1 MSLKKPRIHR
11 CGFTNIDF
19 RTKNDFENLKLYE
32 PWKIPKDFGSM
43 GKSFYYPS
51 YSEAKKIFSVS
62 KSLNKLK
69 NIIQGSPDPKAYP
82 GALYY
87 KKNNIKPNIV
97 QEFRKERVAEL
108 DESGIG
114 KEKYIGDSMMIS
126 DINKYRLERKNK
138 KRDINENKGLKQ
150 DNISRMEQTKTQKT
164 QKNKE
169 GPHETQLVKIDAKET
184 LDNKIDL
191 KKIQEIRF
199 ALRRR
204 YSSRTD
210 IRKIF
215 KEWDLNAVGEITL
228 YSAHEMINRLC
239 IPINYN
245 ETRALIASSNT
256 RGTESLNLEEFIHL
270 IFSDNEALKVDLNKI
285 EFKDEKLF
293 SEGIESENIKNN
305 LQKSIIEMNKN
316 NEILT
321 IKQFLHTRT
330 SIINTAAI
338 NNNIN
343 TDQCTKEQFKLLMQ
357 TLKFP
362 EKYYR
367 DILMDTLFNTYLNKD
382 GETMNMTKL
391 CEDCLNLKDE
401 NNFSQFKDRVFEA
414 FENKLDNQIKEVDE
428 TVVDLKNE
436 KDSRLNLVQDLG
448 KQIEERKEIEK
459 KLKEIDE
466 KNEKEVLNPQPST
479 AFINKVYKDHRLMY
493 EKLNQ
498 AEEAF
503 VPKQNISLLE
513 QYKTR
518 FNGNPPHK
526 DTFYMI
532 NQDHKGSSYIDEKER
547 FNIISNNLTDFIRKD
562 KEKKRLKE
570 LAKLNTIRKYEKMRE
585 DACKTMEKIFE
596 QKDIACQ
603 NKRTVR
609 QYEYELLNRIRNE
622 FVE

>member
-1 MSLKKPRIHR
+1 MSLKKPRIHQ

-19 RTKNDFENLKLYE
+19 RTKGDFESLKLYE
-32 PWKIPKDFGSM
+32 PWKVLKDFGTM

-51 YSEAKKIFSVS
+51 YSDAKKIFSVS

-82 GALYY
+82 GCLYY
-87 KKNNIKPNIV
+87 KKNNIKPNII
-97 QEFRKERVAEL
+97 QEFRTERVAEL

-126 DINKYRLERKNK
+126 DIKKYRLERKNK
-138 KRDINENKGLKQ
+138 KSNINEKKERKQ
-150 DNISRMEQTKTQKT
+150 EYISRMEKAKTL
-164 QKNKE
+164 KNKE
-169 GPHETQLVKIDAKET
+169 AIQETQLVKIEAKET

-191 KKIQEIRF
+191 KKIQEIRL

-204 YSSRTD
+204 YANRTD
-210 IRKIF
+210 FRKIF

-228 YSAHEMINRLC
+228 YSAHDMINRLS

-270 IFSDNEALKVDLNKI
+270 IFSDNEALKVDLNKL
-285 EFKDEKLF
+285 EFKDEKLY
-293 SEGIESENIKNN
+293 SEGIEAENMKNI
-305 LQKSIIEMNKN
+305 LQKSIVEMNKN

-321 IKQFLHTRT
+321 IKQQLHTRT
-330 SIINTAAI
+330 SIINLAAI

-343 TDQCTKEQFKLLMQ
+343 TDKCTKDQFKFLMQ

-391 CEDCLNLKDE
+391 CEDCLNIKEE
-401 NNFSQFKDRVFEA
+401 NNFTEFKDRFFDH
-414 FENKLDNQIKEVDE
+414 FENKIENQLKEVDE
-428 TVVDLKNE
+428 TVTNLKNE
-436 KDSRLNLVQDLG
+436 KDARLNLVDDLG

-479 AFINKVYKDHRLMY
+479 AFIKKVYKDHRLMY
-493 EKLNQ
+493 ERLNK

-503 VPKQNISLLE
+503 MPKQNIALLD

-532 NQDHKGSSYIDEKER
+532 NQDPRGSSHITEKER
-547 FNIISNNLTDFIRKD
+547 FNISSITLADFIRND
-562 KEKKRLKE
+562 KEKRRLKE
-570 LAKLNTIRKYEKMRE
+570 LAKLNTIKKYEEMRKE
-585 DACKTMEKIFE
+585 ACKTMEKIFE
-596 QKDIACQ
+596 QRDISCQ
-603 NKRTVR
+603 NKRAAR
-609 QYEYELLNRIRNE
+609 KFEYELLNKKRNE

>member
-19 RTKNDFENLKLYE
+19 RSKGDFESLKLYE

-87 KKNNIKPNIV
+87 KKNNIKPKIV
-97 QEFRKERVAEL
+97 QEFRVERVAEL

-114 KEKYIGDSMMIS
+114 KEKYIGDSMMIA
-126 DINKYRLERKNK
+126 DINKYRIERKNK
-138 KRDINENKGLKQ
+138 NKKKDFHDNSGMKQ
-150 DNISRMEQTKTQKT
+150 DYISRMEKAKAI
-164 QKNKE
+164 KNKE
-169 GPHETQLVKIDAKET
+169 ATHETQLVKIEAKET

-191 KKIQEIRF
+191 KKIQEIRL

-204 YSSRTD
+204 YASRTD
-210 IRKIF
+210 FRKIF

-228 YSAHEMINRLC
+228 YSAHDMINRLS

-256 RGTESLNLEEFIHL
+256 RGTESLNLEEFMHL
-270 IFSDNEALKVDLNKI
+270 IFSDNEALKVDLKKI

-293 SEGIESENIKNN
+293 SEGIESENVKNN

-316 NEILT
+316 NEILI

-330 SIINTAAI
+330 SIINLAAK

-343 TDQCTKEQFKLLMQ
+343 TDNCSKEQFKTLMQ

-367 DILMDTLFNTYLNKD
+367 DILMDTLFNTYLNPD

-391 CEDCLNLKDE
+391 CEDCLNMKDE
-401 NNFSQFKDRVFEA
+401 NNFSEFKDRVFDH
-414 FENKLDNQIKEVDE
+414 FENKIENQIKEVDE
-428 TVVDLKNE
+428 TVEDLKNE
-436 KDSRLNLVQDLG
+436 KEDRLNLVKDLG

-459 KLKEIDE
+459 KLREIEE

-479 AFINKVYKDHRLMY
+479 AFIKKVYKDHRLMY
-493 EKLNQ
+493 ERLNQ
-498 AEEAF
+498 AEDAF
-503 VPKQNISLLE
+503 VAKQNISLLD

-532 NQDHKGSSYIDEKER
+532 NQDPRGSSYIDEKER
-547 FNIISNNLTDFIRKD
+547 FNISSNNLSDFIRKD

-570 LAKLNTIRKYEKMRE
+570 LAKLNSIRKYENMRQE
-585 DACKTMEKIFE
+585 ACKTMEKIFE

-609 QYEYELLNRIRNE
+609 MLDYELLNRIRNE

>member
-19 RTKNDFENLKLYE
+19 RSKGDFESLKLYE

-87 KKNNIKPNIV
+87 KKNNIKPKIV
-97 QEFRKERVAEL
+97 QEFRVERVAEL

-114 KEKYIGDSMMIS
+114 KEKYIGDSMMIA
-126 DINKYRLERKNK
+126 DINKYRIERKNK
-138 KRDINENKGLKQ
+138 NKKKDFHDNSGMKQ
-150 DNISRMEQTKTQKT
+150 DYISRMEKAKAI
-164 QKNKE
+164 KNKE
-169 GPHETQLVKIDAKET
+169 ATHETQLVKIEAKET

-191 KKIQEIRF
+191 KKIQEIRL

-204 YSSRTD
+204 YASRTD
-210 IRKIF
+210 FRKIF

-228 YSAHEMINRLC
+228 YSAHDMINRLS

-256 RGTESLNLEEFIHL
+256 RGTESLNLEEFMHL

-293 SEGIESENIKNN
+293 SEGIESENVKNN

-330 SIINTAAI
+330 SIINLAAK

-343 TDQCTKEQFKLLMQ
+343 TDNCSKEQFKTLMQ

-367 DILMDTLFNTYLNKD
+367 DILMDTLFNTYLNPD

-391 CEDCLNLKDE
+391 CEDCLNMKDE
-401 NNFSQFKDRVFEA
+401 NNFSEFKDRVFDH
-414 FENKLDNQIKEVDE
+414 FENKIENQIKEVDE
-428 TVVDLKNE
+428 TVEDLKNE
-436 KDSRLNLVQDLG
+436 KEDRLNLVKDLG

-459 KLKEIDE
+459 KLREIEE

-479 AFINKVYKDHRLMY
+479 AFIKKVYKDHRLMY
-493 EKLNQ
+493 ERLNQ
-498 AEEAF
+498 AEDAF
-503 VPKQNISLLE
+503 VAKQNISLLD

-532 NQDHKGSSYIDEKER
+532 NQDPRGSSYIDEKER
-547 FNIISNNLTDFIRKD
+547 FNISSNNLSDFIRKD

-570 LAKLNTIRKYEKMRE
+570 LAKLNSIRKYENMRQE
-585 DACKTMEKIFE
+585 ACKTMEKIFE

-609 QYEYELLNRIRNE
+609 MLDYELLNRIRNE